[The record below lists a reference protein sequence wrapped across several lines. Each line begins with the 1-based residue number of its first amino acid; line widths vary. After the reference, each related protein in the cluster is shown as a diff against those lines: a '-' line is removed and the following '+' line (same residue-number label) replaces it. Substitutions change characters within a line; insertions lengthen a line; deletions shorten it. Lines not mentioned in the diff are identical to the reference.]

1 LEKHSWI
8 TVFGADARNGS
19 SRDKVVAPP
28 WVPGRR
34 MTEVGVPDRAQSLG
48 QHVTQIALHEFG
60 ARQGEFAS
68 AVVVRAVLP
77 AEGDQEIRGVH
88 PFGRFTLDPPSGCL
102 ATALRAGRSV
112 LAEPLNPPSLNRL
125 SAHRDGF
132 ALPSE

>member
-1 LEKHSWI
+1 MEKHSWI

-88 PFGRFTLDPPSGCL
+88 PVWPIHVGSTVRLPGD
-102 ATALRAGRSV
+102 RIAGR
-112 LAEPLNPPSLNRL
+112 AKRPR
-125 SAHRDGF
+125 
-132 ALPSE
+132 